1 MLRLTSTVTCD
12 GCGKILTYNGVWA
25 SSVVRRNGCRR
36 IEIREEPR
44 LTRIC
49 MPAISNAHIRF

>member
-25 SSVVRRNGCRR
+25 SSVVRRNGW
-36 IEIREEPR
+36 IEIRGRTKTNED
-44 LTRIC
+44 
-49 MPAISNAHIRF
+49 